1 MLFGSAFS
9 SGKSKGI
16 AGKLDDEL
24 LADFEEE
31 QAQLVEEKYQ
41 KARNDYLYIEEKRH
55 ALKDRGLAG
64 QFERLQHI
72 SGNMLK
78 YLQKNPRKILQA
90 QKFVDYYQDRAVMFI
105 DKYREL
111 EETNLETSEFAAMK
125 DRLRR
130 SLGDVEAAYNDQ
142 FRKLLQDQF
151 SDIQAEMEVIHRSLD
166 MDGISRGSKYTAVAD
181 PVPITVEATSPNDF
195 PVADLPD
202 IQPLQQKRRNRRE
215 QNTAFPVNSGII
227 PDELR
232 KDVILT
238 KLIQSALAI
247 FLGGFGAHKFYQGK
261 TWQGI
266 IYCLLFWTG
275 LPEFIGF
282 CEGIRYLV
290 MKLDDFYLNYYLER
304 NK

>member
-1 MLFGSAFS
+1 M
-9 SGKSKGI
+9 
-16 AGKLDDEL
+16 DEDL

-31 QAQLVEEKYQ
+31 QAQLVAEKYQ
-41 KARNDYLYIEEKRH
+41 KARSDFLYLEEKRH
-55 ALKDRGLAG
+55 SLKDSGLAE
-64 QFERLQHI
+64 QFGRLQHI
-72 SGNMLK
+72 AGNMLK
-78 YLQKNPRKILQA
+78 YLQKNPHKILQA

-105 DKYREL
+105 DKYQEL

-151 SDIQAEMEVIHRSLD
+151 SDIQAEMEVVHQSLD
-166 MDGISRGSKYTAVAD
+166 MDGISRSSKYTAVAD
-181 PVPITVEATSPNDF
+181 PVPITVETTSSTDF

-202 IQPLQQKRRNRRE
+202 IQPSRPKRRHKRR
-215 QNTAFPVNSGII
+215 QNAVLPANNSII
-227 PDELR
+227 PDEVR

-247 FLGGFGAHKFYQGK
+247 FLGGVGAHKFYQGK
-261 TWQGI
+261 TGQGI

-290 MKLDDFYLNYYLER
+290 MKLDDFYLDYYLER